1 MAFRSNNKHAAER
14 LNSSRG
20 SQPRR
25 NLLLKRS
32 LHTIHREP
40 TRLREPQPHN
50 LRPRVV
56 LGLAARGGC
65 VPHDR
70 RPVTPDVVGA
80 GVLQRLGVGEGLL
93 RQGEALQDRLTDLC
107 TESPVVASEGIA
119 GQFPHERGLWCADV
133 VGVIVGGVVGEPAV
147 VEDHAPCLA
156 PAVHRHDVL
165 VAPLARFLH
174 S

>member
-25 NLLLKRS
+25 RHLLLKRS
-32 LHTIHREP
+32 LHAIHREP
-40 TRLREPQPHN
+40 TRLREPQPLN

-70 RPVTPDVVGA
+70 RPVAPDVVGA
-80 GVLQRLGVGEGLL
+80 GVLKRLGVGEGLL

-107 TESPVVASEGIA
+107 TESPVVSSEGS
-119 GQFPHERGLWCADV
+119 GQSRE
-133 VGVIVGGVVGEPAV
+133 EAV
-147 VEDHAPCLA
+147 V
-156 PAVHRHDVL
+156 R
-165 VAPLARFLH
+165 
-174 S
+174 